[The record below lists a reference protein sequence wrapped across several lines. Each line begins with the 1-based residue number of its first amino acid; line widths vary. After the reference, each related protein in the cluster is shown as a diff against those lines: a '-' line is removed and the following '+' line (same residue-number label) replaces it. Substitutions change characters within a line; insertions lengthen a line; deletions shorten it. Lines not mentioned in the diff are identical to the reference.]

1 MLNASNSTAAI
12 PSASTRSDIGSLS
25 SQVRMIF
32 FIFFIFFSTLPI
44 VSDMAIQ
51 LLA

>member
-32 FIFFIFFSTLPI
+32 FIFFSTLPI

>member
-1 MLNASNSTAAI
+1 
-12 PSASTRSDIGSLS
+12 
-25 SQVRMIF
+25 MIF